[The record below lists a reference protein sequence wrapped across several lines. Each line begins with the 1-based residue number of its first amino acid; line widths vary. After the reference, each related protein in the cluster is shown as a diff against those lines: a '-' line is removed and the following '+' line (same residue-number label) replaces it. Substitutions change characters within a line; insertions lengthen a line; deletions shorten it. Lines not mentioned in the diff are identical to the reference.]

1 MQPPR
6 TTPHPNKTT
15 NNPRAA
21 IFFFLFP
28 HAFLAP
34 QQKLPE
40 AAINLKNHG
49 EAMIS
54 SAPAITFLC
63 TCGRNAAPGSQ
74 QRQY

>member
-28 HAFLAP
+28 ARLFG
-34 QQKLPE
+34 
-40 AAINLKNHG
+40 AATKIL
-49 EAMIS
+49 
-54 SAPAITFLC
+54 
-63 TCGRNAAPGSQ
+63 
-74 QRQY
+74 